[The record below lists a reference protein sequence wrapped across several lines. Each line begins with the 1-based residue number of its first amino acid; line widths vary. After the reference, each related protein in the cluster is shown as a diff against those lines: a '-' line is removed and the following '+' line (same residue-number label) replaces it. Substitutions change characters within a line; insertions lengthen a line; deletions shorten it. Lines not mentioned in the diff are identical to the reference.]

1 MSDAHKTKLIII
13 VGTTA
18 SGKSSFAV
26 ELAQRFSGEVI
37 SADSRQVYRSLD
49 IGTAKIT
56 KEEMQGIPHHLIDVA
71 NLSSTY
77 TAVDFK
83 NQAQEAILMI
93 TERGN
98 LPIITGGTFF
108 YIDALLGRSSLPE
121 VAPNSDLRTE
131 LEQLPNAQL
140 FERLLKQDPRRAASI
155 DPHNKR
161 RLVRALEIAHALGS
175 VPEAEVQESP
185 YDVLTLGLM
194 SEKDELRSKFEQRAR
209 TWLHAGFTNEVR
221 SLLDSGVSRERL
233 REMGF
238 EYQLGLD
245 LIENALTEEAFVQ
258 KFIEK
263 NWQYAKRQRTWLKRD
278 QNIVWVDQTQKSEV
292 EQLVDDFLKDG
303 SNAA

>member
-1 MSDAHKTKLIII
+1 MSDTQKTKLIII

-37 SADSRQVYRSLD
+37 SADSRQVYRGLD

-185 YDVLTLGLM
+185 YDALTLGLIL
-194 SEKDELRSKFEQRAR
+194 EKDELRNKFEQRAR

-221 SLLDSGVSRERL
+221 SLLNSGVSRERL